1 MFEAKRWARA
11 FLAACGDQKEDGIA
25 ALRVFE
31 GCMERVP
38 IGTGTLAANR
48 LEKMIR
54 ASMGASSDRGVE
66 AACRT
71 LTLLVKKGL
80 TKRVSLV
87 LQEAEKIREA
97 ENGILNVVVD
107 SAFALDEEFTTSLRG
122 KIKEETA
129 AREVRLNVRLM
140 PRLIGGVRL
149 HIGTECFDASVRGQL
164 HKMAADLRAAG
175 GFAW

>member
-1 MFEAKRWARA
+1 MFAAGRWAQA
-11 FLAACGDQKEDGIA
+11 FLAACGNQKEDGIA
-25 ALRVFE
+25 ALRVFA
-31 GCMERVP
+31 GCMERIP

-48 LEKMIR
+48 LEKMFH
-54 ASMGASSDRGVE
+54 ASVGASPDRAVE

-71 LTLLVKKGL
+71 LALLVRKGF
-80 TKRVSLV
+80 TKRVSAV
-87 LQEAEKIREA
+87 LREAEKIREE

-140 PRLIGGVRL
+140 PYLIGGVRL
-149 HIGTECFDASVRGQL
+149 HIGAECFDASVRGQL